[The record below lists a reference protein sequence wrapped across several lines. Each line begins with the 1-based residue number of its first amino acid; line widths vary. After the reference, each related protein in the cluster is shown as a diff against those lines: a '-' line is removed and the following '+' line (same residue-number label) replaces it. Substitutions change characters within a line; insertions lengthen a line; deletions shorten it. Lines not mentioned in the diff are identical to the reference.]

1 MRKAALPGTIFVGL
15 SSFQALAMFRRGI
28 FYTFLGVYLRGYLGL
43 SVTETTL
50 FETIPMLLNI
60 LFQTFVWGRLTDRLQ
75 LRRSLIVAGEILASL
90 GHLLMWY
97 FHSICAEP
105 RASGWVIIGGLSVI
119 EIFWSMS
126 NIGWSALISDVYEP
140 AERNAVQ
147 GKLASVGGAG
157 RILGAL
163 AGGALYDG
171 MGRAFA
177 GWGYKEGGIFFV
189 AAAAMLVSVVPLL
202 FMPEGGVGFRAK
214 AGGPAEASA
223 PAAPATPATPAAP
236 APRAKGGDLRSFAI
250 FLAAM
255 LLINCGVNS
264 LGAFRAQY
272 LDLAD
277 GFAATARQISLVA
290 NTESAALILAGFFLG
305 RLGRRFGI
313 PALLTAGTLCGI
325 VSILGHALAPSLGFV
340 YAAAALKGLSDGS
353 IAASSYAFA
362 SVLIPPEKRG
372 RYFAAYNAAFLL
384 SWGLSATLVT
394 GPLIDALIGAGR
406 APFFAYRAGLL
417 SSVLIMLLGLAL
429 LAVLLLARGGRGG
442 GIGGRGRRADPS
454 PPGGGP
460 SAIPIKTAAT
470 RRR

>member
-1 MRKAALPGTIFVGL
+1 MRVAARPSAIFVGL

-75 LRRSLIVAGEILASL
+75 IRRSLIVAGEILASL

-97 FHSICAEP
+97 FHSLAAGP
-105 RASGWVIIGGLSVI
+105 RTAGWVIIGGLSVI

-126 NIGWSALISDVYEP
+126 NIGWSALISDVYTP
-140 AERNAVQ
+140 AERNAAQ
-147 GKLASVGGAG
+147 GRLASVGGAG

-171 MGRAFA
+171 MGKAFA

-189 AAAAMLVSVVPLL
+189 AAAAMLGSVVPLL
-202 FMPEGGVGFRAK
+202 VMPEGGVAFRAK
-214 AGGPAEASA
+214 AGGPAAESS
-223 PAAPATPATPAAP
+223 PAG
-236 APRAKGGDLRSFAI
+236 RAKGGDLKVFAL

-277 GFAATARQISLVA
+277 GFAASAREISLVA
-290 NTESAALILAGFFLG
+290 NVESAALILAGLFLGFLG
-305 RLGRRFGI
+305 RTLGI
-313 PALLTAGTLCGI
+313 PALLVLGTLSGI
-325 VSILGHALAPSLGFV
+325 VSILAYALAPSLGFV
-340 YAAAALKGLSDGS
+340 YVAAVLKGLSDACVAS
-353 IAASSYAFA
+353 SSYAYA
-362 SVLIPPEKRG
+362 SVLIPPRKRG
-372 RYFAAYNAAFLL
+372 RYFAAYNAAFQL

-394 GPLIDALIGAGR
+394 GPLIDALIRAGR
-406 APFFAYRAGLL
+406 APFFAYRMGLL
-417 SSVLIMLLGLAL
+417 SSVGIMLLGLAL
-429 LAVLLLARGGRGG
+429 LLVLLLARGGGG
-442 GIGGRGRRADPS
+442 GGGGGGGRGRGSRR
-454 PPGGGP
+454 
-460 SAIPIKTAAT
+460 AAT
-470 RRR
+470 AT

>member
-1 MRKAALPGTIFVGL
+1 MAALRKAALPGRIFAGL
-15 SSFQALAMFRRGI
+15 SSFQALAMFRRGV

-75 LRRSLIVAGEILASL
+75 LRRSLIVAGEILAGL

-97 FHSICAEP
+97 FHSIRAEP
-105 RASGWVIIGGLSVI
+105 RASGWVIIAGLSVI
-119 EIFWSMS
+119 EVFWSMS
-126 NIGWSALISDVYEP
+126 NIGWSALISDVYGP
-140 AERNAVQ
+140 GERNAVQ

-189 AAAAMLVSVVPLL
+189 AAAAMFVSVVPLL
-202 FMPEGGVGFRAK
+202 FMPEGGVSFRAG
-214 AGGPAEASA
+214 AGGPAEPSA
-223 PAAPATPATPAAP
+223 PAA
-236 APRAKGGDLRSFAI
+236 RAKGGDLRSFAL

-290 NTESAALILAGFFLG
+290 NTESAALILVGLLLG
-305 RLGRRFGI
+305 RLGRGLGI
-313 PALLTAGTLCGI
+313 PALLVTGTLCGI
-325 VSILGHALAPSLGFV
+325 VSILGYALAPNLGFV
-340 YAAAALKGLSDGS
+340 YAASALKGLSDGS
-353 IAASSYAFA
+353 IASSSYAFA
-362 SVLIPPEKRG
+362 SFLIPPEKRG

-394 GPLIDALIGAGR
+394 GPLIDALIRAGR
-406 APFFAYRAGLL
+406 PPFFAYRMGLL
-417 SSVLIMLLGLAL
+417 SSVGIMVLGLAL
-429 LAVLLLARGGRGG
+429 LAALLLARGGRGG
-442 GIGGRGRRADPS
+442 ESGRGGASGRAFAA
-454 PPGGGP
+454 PPGGHP
-460 SAIPIKTAAT
+460 SAIPIKTAA
-470 RRR
+470 RRRR